1 MRKLSLL
8 ITVASIITASA
19 MLLTS
24 CNWLFTVK
32 DLGPTTTR
40 GYEFTDFNAVD
51 VGSAFT
57 VDIEYGETYSVEITT
72 NERIF
77 DRINIGKDDDT
88 LKIRMTWFG
97 VGFNNTHMEA
107 RITMPELT
115 KLTLSG
121 ATEGTVRGFKS
132 TNDFETSI
140 SGASE
145 LDLDIET
152 GAFTGVISGSSELSA
167 RVKSTS
173 TMINLSGASDLKIE
187 AITGSLEIIS
197 SGSSETSGMAEA
209 LSTVFHLSGAS
220 SMELSGKGGDI
231 ELFGSGSSSL
241 QLLQFAIED
250 VNIGLSGAS
259 DADMVINGRVQGY
272 LSGSSELRY
281 EGTPVV
287 EKDFNISGASTIER
301 R

>member
-1 MRKLSLL
+1 MKKLSLI
-8 ITVASIITASA
+8 ITVASIITASVL
-19 MLLTS
+19 LLTS

-88 LKIRMTWFG
+88 LKISMTWFG
-97 VGFNNTHMEA
+97 VGFNNAHMEA

-152 GAFTGVISGSSELSA
+152 GAFAGVISGSSELNA

-173 TMINLSGASDLKIE
+173 TRINLSGASDLKIE
-187 AITGSLEIIS
+187 AITGSLEITS
-197 SGSSETSGMAEA
+197 SGASETVGTAEV
-209 LSTVFHLSGAS
+209 SSSIFHLSGAS
-220 SMELSGKGGDI
+220 SMELAGKGGNI
-231 ELFGSGSSSL
+231 GLSGSGGSSYKL
-241 QLLQFAIED
+241 MEYAIED

-259 DADMVINGRVQGY
+259 DADMVINGKLRGY

-287 EKDFNISGASTIER
+287 EKDLDISGASTFKR

>member
-1 MRKLSLL
+1 MKKFCFPAAVISMIIASTLLLS
-8 ITVASIITASA
+8 
-19 MLLTS
+19 S
-24 CNWLFTVK
+24 CSLFFTIK
-32 DLGPTTTR
+32 DLGPATTR
-40 GYEFTDFNAVD
+40 EYEYTGFRAVEAANAI
-51 VGSAFT
+51 T
-57 VDIEYGETYSVEITT
+57 VDIEYGETYSVEITA
-72 NERIF
+72 NERVF
-77 DRINIGKDDDT
+77 DRINVAQNDDT
-88 LKIRMTWFG
+88 LKISVKWFG
-97 VGFNNTHMEA
+97 VGFSNTHIEA
-107 RITMPELT
+107 RITMPELV

-121 ATEGTVRGFKS
+121 ASEGTVGGFKS
-132 TNDFETSI
+132 ANDFETNL

-145 LDLDIET
+145 LDLDVET

-173 TMINLSGASDLKIE
+173 TRINLSGASDLKIE
-187 AITGSLEIIS
+187 AITGILEIIS
-197 SGSSETSGMAEA
+197 SGSSEIVGTAEA

-220 SMELSGKGGDI
+220 SMELAGKGGDI
-231 ELFGSGSSSL
+231 ELSGSGSSSF

-250 VNIGLSGAS
+250 VSIGLSGAS

-287 EKDFNISGASTIER
+287 EKEFNISGASTFDR

>member
-1 MRKLSLL
+1 MKKY
-8 ITVASIITASA
+8 TFPAAAVSIIIASV
-19 MLLTS
+19 LLLSS

-32 DLGPTTTR
+32 DLGPATTR
-40 GYEFTDFNAVD
+40 EYEYAGFKAVDAANAV
-51 VGSAFT
+51 T
-57 VDIEYGETYSVEITT
+57 VDIEYGDTYSVEITA
-72 NERIF
+72 NERVF
-77 DRINIGKDDDT
+77 DRINVTQKDDA
-88 LKIRMTWFG
+88 LKIGVKWFG
-97 VGFNNTHMEA
+97 VGFNNARIEA
-107 RITMPELT
+107 KITMPELD

-121 ATEGTVRGFKS
+121 ASEGTVRGFKS
-132 TNDFETSI
+132 ANDFETNI

-152 GAFTGVISGSSELSA
+152 GAFTGVISGSSELNA
-167 RVKSTS
+167 RVKSSS
-173 TMINLSGASDLKIE
+173 TRINLSGASDLKIE
-187 AITGSLEIIS
+187 VITGSLEIIS
-197 SGSSETSGMAEA
+197 SASSETSGMAEA

-220 SMELSGKGGDI
+220 SMELTGKGGNI
-231 ELFGSGSSSL
+231 ELSGSGSSSF